1 MITYKK
7 TEDKI
12 TLCKI
17 DSSNLFQSV
26 YYEDKQFLYLFF
38 KKGNVYSYQPISKE
52 LYEGFEKAES
62 QGKYLNQFIKNN
74 TSIAYRKE
82 TVLKEHELNAMI
94 GDKFK

>member
-1 MITYKK
+1 MITFKK
-7 TEDKI
+7 TENNI

-52 LYEGFEKAES
+52 LYEGFENADS
-62 QGKYLNQFIKNN
+62 QGKYLDQFIKRNP
-74 TSIAYRKE
+74 SISYRKE

-94 GDKFK
+94 GETFK

>member
-7 TEDKI
+7 TENNI

-17 DSSNLFQSV
+17 DSSNIFQSI

-52 LYEGFEKAES
+52 LYEGFEKAPS
-62 QGKYLNQFIKNN
+62 QGQYLDMFIKKNP
-74 TSIAYRKE
+74 SITYRKE
-82 TVLKEHELNAMI
+82 TVLKKHELDQMI
-94 GDKFK
+94 NNNFK